1 MSQPSIEDFVAPFDP
16 TAFNQI
22 SGAQLLEL
30 VNGATPFGDKGLI
43 MTTTD
48 IAGIPQVPNAFSIT
62 KWQTNF
68 WLRIG
73 ATIVTVY
80 VWNNN
85 GATDATYLNWI
96 SLSSASLGPGS
107 VQGAQIA
114 NNTITS
120 ANIQSIS
127 SNLITGSV
135 VAAWLASLNPGQT
148 AYITNGII
156 QANSPLF
163 GALGGT
169 LANPTIANNIIS
181 LANLMAQSVTGSATV
196 GIGTIV
202 DNTITKLQLLSSDQA
217 GISNGN
223 ILRNG
228 AVDPQNNIIVNTQS
242 VVGVPAGGS
251 SVQTSVPGDVL
262 ALAFGR
268 TGFVCV
274 NRAVLNLADPASILT
289 PQIPFVAPNTTVYEM
304 VNPQGSNS
312 GSPLGRVLQD
322 VIVQDNTAQTTTNT
336 TGTATAP
343 TTTNHTAITNL
354 FSAFTPLNAGSTL
367 VIEALVNIT
376 NSTANNSV
384 FAGLFI
390 TAGSGS
396 GVNGIAEASCCVAAA
411 AKMQQVVIK
420 FTVASASLLA
430 RTYALYFSGSA
441 NTTNYNSTDG
451 STKMFGGTLG
461 VNSWLRITE
470 YI

>member
-16 TAFNQI
+16 TAFNEI

-43 MTTTD
+43 MTSTD
-48 IAGIPQVPNAFSIT
+48 IAGIPQVPNASSIT
-62 KWQTNF
+62 KWQTYF
-68 WLRIG
+68 WLRIS

-114 NNTITS
+114 NSTITS

-181 LANLMAQSVTGSATV
+181 LANLMAQSVTGSATA

-202 DNTITKLQLLSSDQA
+202 DNTITKLQLLSSGQA
-217 GISNGN
+217 GIGNGN
-223 ILRNG
+223 ILRNA
-228 AVDPQNNIIVNTQS
+228 AVDPQNNMIVNTQS
-242 VVGVPAGGS
+242 VVGVPSGAS
-251 SVQTSVPGDVL
+251 AVQTSIPGDVL

-274 NRAVLNLADPASILT
+274 NRAILNFAEPTSQTYQQILT
-289 PQIPFVAPNTTVYEM
+289 VAPGTTAYSL
-304 VNPQGSNS
+304 VNPQGANT
-312 GSPLGRVLQD
+312 GLPFGRILQD
-322 VIVQDNTAQTTTNT
+322 VFVTDSTAASTTATCALNVLPTTSNTTSIVNLFFAFTPISVVSTIVVEVLVNGTNTTTNNDII
-336 TGTATAP
+336 AA
-343 TTTNHTAITNL
+343 
-354 FSAFTPLNAGSTL
+354 
-367 VIEALVNIT
+367 
-376 NSTANNSV
+376 
-384 FAGLFI
+384 LFI
-390 TAGSGS
+390 SAGT
-396 GVNGIAEASCCVAAA
+396 GVSTNAIAASSTCVADAVHMEQVLVKHTEASV
-411 AKMQQVVIK
+411 
-420 FTVASASLLA
+420 SATA
-430 RTYALYFSGSA
+430 RTYQVAFSGIAS
-441 NTTNYNSTDG
+441 TTYYNSTDG
-451 STKMFGGTLG
+451 STKKFGGTLG